1 MNLLQHTSML
11 KIERI
16 CYSLD
21 TFLLHKRFAYC
32 TGNIFSRKNVVSL
45 DLRRFLCCVS
55 LARNLNKPVP
65 AKYIFY

>member
-1 MNLLQHTSML
+1 MLSIYNTLLEQGIIYVCIINLLQHTSML

-32 TGNIFSRKNVVSL
+32 TGHTLVSES
-45 DLRRFLCCVS
+45 F
-55 LARNLNKPVP
+55 
-65 AKYIFY
+65 